1 MKFFLGITATLLKS
15 GLKQLFEKNLSDMDP
30 DPLYSAVNHSHPT
43 FIERAQELDRL
54 KQKTK

>member
-1 MKFFLGITATLLKS
+1 
-15 GLKQLFEKNLSDMDP
+15 MDP